1 MKKLVY
7 ICSPCRGDYEKN
19 IDNAATYSR
28 AAFRKGYIPITP
40 HLYFTRFMDDTNSK
54 ERSMA
59 MAAGSQ
65 LLLMCSEVWVFG
77 LDHPSEGMQAEIA
90 LAIRHGIPIIDGD
103 EILSGKKKPEHHD
116 ELDARLYA
124 DARLHCMEVIAK
136 ELKIPLHI
144 LQEMQDDPTTAAGVE
159 RYARRRDPEVVA
171 ACEVLQKKVL
181 DDFDRWLK
189 RQLENP
195 EQQRQRLQS
204 LVNKRRRCEE

>member
-59 MAAGSQ
+59 MDAGSQ

-90 LAIRHGIPIIDGD
+90 LAIRHGIPIVDGD
-103 EILSGKKKPEHHD
+103 EILSGKKKPAHHD
-116 ELDARLYA
+116 ELDASLYA
-124 DARLHCMEVIAK
+124 AARLHCMEAIAK
-136 ELKIPLHI
+136 ELKIPLHV
-144 LQEMQDDPTTAAGVE
+144 LQEQDDQTTAASAARNE
-159 RYARRRDPEVVA
+159 RRWDPKTAA
-171 ACEVLQKKVL
+171 ACETIQKKVL
-181 DDFDRWLK
+181 DDFDHWLK
-189 RQLENP
+189 RQLKN
-195 EQQRQRLQS
+195 QARQRQEIQI
-204 LVNKRRRCEE
+204 LVIKKRRGEE

>member
-28 AAFRKGYIPITP
+28 AAFKSGYIPITP

-59 MAAGSQ
+59 MSAGLQ

-90 LAIRHGIPIIDGD
+90 LAIRHGIPIRDGMAM
-103 EILSGKKKPEHHD
+103 IFKK
-116 ELDARLYA
+116 A
-124 DARLHCMEVIAK
+124 
-136 ELKIPLHI
+136 
-144 LQEMQDDPTTAAGVE
+144 TTE
-159 RYARRRDPEVVA
+159 
-171 ACEVLQKKVL
+171 QKKNRSGFVSMAEMFKNANVQL
-181 DDFDRWLK
+181 VRIREEDGPCQRAEIKKAIRILPHTK
-189 RQLENP
+189 R
-195 EQQRQRLQS
+195 
-204 LVNKRRRCEE
+204 

>member
-40 HLYFTRFMDDTNSK
+40 HLYFTRFMDDTNDK

-59 MAAGSQ
+59 MDAGLQ

-116 ELDARLYA
+116 EIDARLYA
-124 DARLHCMEVIAK
+124 AVSLQIAK
-136 ELKIPLHI
+136 ALKIPPHI
-144 LQEMQDDPTTAAGVE
+144 LQEMQDDPTTAAGIARYE
-159 RYARRRDPEVVA
+159 RQRDPGVA
-171 ACEVLQKKVL
+171 AAGESA
-181 DDFDRWLK
+181 
-189 RQLENP
+189 
-195 EQQRQRLQS
+195 QRQHQRIQI
-204 LVNKRRRCEE
+204 LVAKRRRREE

>member
-40 HLYFTRFMDDTNSK
+40 HLYFTRFMADTNDK

-59 MAAGSQ
+59 MSASSQ

-124 DARLHCMEVIAK
+124 
-136 ELKIPLHI
+136 
-144 LQEMQDDPTTAAGVE
+144 AGAV
-159 RYARRRDPEVVA
+159 RYERRRDPEAAA
-171 ACEVLQKKVL
+171 ACEAVQKKAL

-189 RQLENP
+189 RQLKNP
-195 EQQRQRLQS
+195 ERQHQRIKI
-204 LVNKRRRCEE
+204 LVVKRRRREE

>member
-19 IDNAATYSR
+19 MDNAATYSR

-124 DARLHCMEVIAK
+124 DARLHCMEAIAK

-144 LQEMQDDPTTAAGVE
+144 LQEMQDDPTTAAGAE
-159 RYARRRDPEVVA
+159 RYARRRDHEVVA

-204 LVNKRRRCEE
+204 LVDKRRRCEE

>member
-40 HLYFTRFMDDTNSK
+40 HLYFTRFMDDTNDK

-59 MAAGSQ
+59 MDAGLQ

-103 EILSGKKKPEHHD
+103 EILSGKKKPAFKLVQRIQAD
-116 ELDARLYA
+116 EVNAGGSADIHMHPSGQWLYTSHRLENDGISIFKVLKDGKLEKIGYA
-124 DARLHCMEVIAK
+124 NTGRHPRNFMITPDGKLLTYPALW
-136 ELKIPLHI
+136 
-144 LQEMQDDPTTAAGVE
+144 
-159 RYARRRDPEVVA
+159 
-171 ACEVLQKKVL
+171 QKK
-181 DDFDRWLK
+181 LK
-189 RQLENP
+189 VANGKKA
-195 EQQRQRLQS
+195 
-204 LVNKRRRCEE
+204 N

>member
-19 IDNAATYSR
+19 IDNAAAYSR
-28 AAFRKGYIPITP
+28 AAFTRGYIPITP

-59 MAAGSQ
+59 MSAGSQ

-103 EILSGKKKPEHHD
+103 EILNGKKKPERRD
-116 ELDARLYA
+116 ELDAVVYCLEA
-124 DARLHCMEVIAK
+124 IAK
-136 ELKIPLHI
+136 KAINKQKTSPDGFVSFKELYEKSGIQIVPIRKEGQACQSTATMKAIRI
-144 LQEMQDDPTTAAGVE
+144 LPHG
-159 RYARRRDPEVVA
+159 
-171 ACEVLQKKVL
+171 
-181 DDFDRWLK
+181 K
-189 RQLENP
+189 R
-195 EQQRQRLQS
+195 
-204 LVNKRRRCEE
+204 

>member
-40 HLYFTRFMDDTNSK
+40 HLYFTRFMDDTNDK

-59 MAAGSQ
+59 MDAGLQ

-103 EILSGKKKPEHHD
+103 EILSGKKKPERHD
-116 ELDARLYA
+116 GLDAALYGV
-124 DARLHCMEVIAK
+124 ARLHCMEAIAK

-144 LQEMQDDPTTAAGVE
+144 LQETQDDPTTAAGIARYE
-159 RYARRRDPEVVA
+159 RQRDPGA
-171 ACEVLQKKVL
+171 AAAGESA
-181 DDFDRWLK
+181 
-189 RQLENP
+189 
-195 EQQRQRLQS
+195 QRQHQRIQI
-204 LVNKRRRCEE
+204 LVAKRRRREE